1 MIVRT
6 IAGVVVISS
15 RLVYD
20 RLAEGYLWV
29 LEGSGG
35 AAAAWQQ
42 MSLLQGKEGC
52 IIVNSTNL

>member
-20 RLAEGYLWV
+20 RLVEGYLWV

-35 AAAAWQQ
+35 TAVAWQQ
-42 MSLLQGKEGC
+42 MGLLQGEEGC

>member
-6 IAGVVVISS
+6 IAGIVVISS

-35 AAAAWQQ
+35 QLWPG
-42 MSLLQGKEGC
+42 SRWVYYKGRRGVL
-52 IIVNSTNL
+52 